1 MGSTGRVAMDTDIRY
16 LIEQGKNFFKNQ
28 AYKKAESIFE
38 KIIADKKEFA
48 DVYNMLGV
56 INHQGGEFNRA
67 ITYFQKALKINTNY
81 TEAMLNLS
89 VLYNDLGEY
98 KQARALVA
106 KSKKESK
113 KTRDQ
118 LDPFLKGKLANKH
131 AEVGDLYR
139 GVGIYDRA
147 VQEYKRA
154 LELAPNFY
162 DIRNRLGICLRELG
176 KKKDALKEFQKIAK
190 EKPSYMEAQVQL
202 GVTYYSLAQKKEAR
216 NVWNKLAAKNP
227 KHELV
232 RMYLKLSDGEKS
244 APPRSPKSR
253 KMH

>member
-1 MGSTGRVAMDTDIRY
+1 METDIRY

-28 AYKKAESIFE
+28 AYKKAESVFE
-38 KIIADKKEFA
+38 KIIADKREFA

-56 INHQGGEFNRA
+56 INHQVGEFNKA
-67 ITYFQKALKINTNY
+67 ISYFQKALKINNNY

-106 KSKKESK
+106 RSKKESK
-113 KTRDQ
+113 KTGNQ

-139 GVGIYDRA
+139 GVGIYEKA
-147 VQEYKRA
+147 VEEYKKA

-176 KKKDALKEFQKIAK
+176 KKKEALKEFQKIAK
-190 EKPSYMEAQVQL
+190 EKPSYTEAQIQL
-202 GVTYYSLAQKKEAR
+202 GVTFYSIGQKKEAR
-216 NVWNKLAAKNP
+216 NVWNKLAALNP

-232 RMYLKLSDGEKS
+232 RMYLKLSDDQKAVS
-244 APPRSPKSR
+244 AKPK
-253 KMH
+253 KLPA

>member
-1 MGSTGRVAMDTDIRY
+1 MESDIRY
-16 LIEQGKNFFKNQ
+16 LLEQGKNFFKNQ

-38 KIIADKKEFA
+38 KIIADKREFA

-56 INHQGGEFNRA
+56 INHQAGEFSRA
-67 ITYFQKALKINTNY
+67 INYFQKALKINPNY

-106 KSKKESK
+106 KSKKETK

-139 GVGIYDRA
+139 GVGVYDRA
-147 VQEYKRA
+147 VEEFQKA

-176 KKKDALKEFQKIAK
+176 KKKESLKEFQKIAK

-202 GVTYYSLAQKKEAR
+202 GVTHYSLGQKKEAR
-216 NVWNKLAAKNP
+216 QVWNKLAGINP

-232 RMYLKLSDGEKS
+232 RMYLKLSEE
-244 APPRSPKSR
+244 PKTTAR
-253 KMH
+253 K